1 MNKACCSL
9 AILLAIA
16 LGLGA
21 WNFIFKGNTLPA
33 TDGRLSIA
41 LQAGERDLVLG
52 EMRGFLQSVQAIL
65 AGIQNKDTKTII
77 EAARR
82 AGATAQE
89 SVPANL
95 MGKLPMEFKKLGF
108 DTHRKFDQLAMD
120 VEQMEDAGIA
130 LEQLATL
137 MQNCVACHAAYRI
150 DLDIK

>member
-89 SVPANL
+89 AVPANL

-120 VEQMEDAGIA
+120 VEQMENAGIA